1 MNQAAIKELI
11 IDLRSPPS
19 GFPKFNMD
27 YNYFVDEDGK
37 TYGDLTAYVACRAL
51 KHPNRIPNF
60 LIDGGDL
67 YTLFKKHTGLDTPS
81 ANRLV
86 YPGELVNSAHDIT
99 QITGHDMADV
109 LQQFLDT
116 QVVDYRG
123 ILARLQ
129 DSPEFHNKYSSEGIG
144 ERVSGFIERYGDK
157 TKQW

>member
-1 MNQAAIKELI
+1 MNFDNLKTLVV
-11 IDLRSPPS
+11 DLRSPPS
-19 GFPKFNMD
+19 GFPRFDFN
-27 YNYFVDEDGK
+27 YNYFIDEDSK
-37 TYGDLTAYVACRAL
+37 TYGDLTAYAACRVL
-51 KHPNRIPNF
+51 GHPNRIPNF
-60 LIDGGDL
+60 LTNGGDL
-67 YTLFKKHTGLDTPS
+67 YAMFKKFTGLDTPS

-86 YPGELVNSAHDIT
+86 YPDELVNSAHDIS
-99 QITGHDMADV
+99 QISGHDMADV